1 MMYCN
6 CKPNKPFFLQLAF
19 GHGVYQNNR
28 NPINTEI
35 VAREFCG
42 DCVSLGRIVEIFET
56 WAENVTECFKL
67 NGVSVGA
74 WKISV
79 EKNADDGNS
88 FRRKYRLYQ

>member
-42 DCVSLGRIVEIFET
+42 GDCVVLGKTVEIFET
-56 WAENVTECFKL
+56 WAENITECFKL
-67 NGVSVGA
+67 NVVFCESLEN
-74 WKISV
+74 KC
-79 EKNADDGNS
+79 
-88 FRRKYRLYQ
+88 